1 MNKLLNKVLVITESD
16 NNISKTTA
24 TIAAKEGAIVVFT
37 GKNINKLIP
46 VVSEIKKN
54 GGCCS
59 AFQHDIDSLK
69 SWQQVTK
76 KITEKYGKI
85 DVLVNTAGISS
96 PKMLLDLSL
105 EDRAKIQ
112 AVEINSFV
120 YGLESTLPI
129 MKQNGGGSIINLSSI
144 EGLITLESN
153 SPYEIAKETLH
164 SLLSEAAL
172 KYGEDHIRINSICP
186 GTIDTP
192 IIETSFPKINL
203 QYKQHVYFPYLGK
216 PEDIAN
222 GIIYLASDESSFV
235 TGAKLVINGDR
246 ITM

>member
-1 MNKLLNKVLVITESD
+1 MDRLLDKVFLIADSN

-24 TIAAKEGAIVVFT
+24 KLAAKEGAIIVFT
-37 GKNINKLIP
+37 GKNINKLVP
-46 VVSEIKKN
+46 VISQIKKN
-54 GGCCS
+54 GGRCS
-59 AFQHDIDSLK
+59 AFQHEIDSLK

-85 DVLVNTAGISS
+85 DVLVNAAGISS

-112 AVEINSFV
+112 AVEINSFI
-120 YGLESTLPI
+120 YGLETTLPI
-129 MKQNGGGSIINLSSI
+129 MKQNGGGSIINISSL
-144 EGLITLESN
+144 EGLINLGSN
-153 SPYEIAKETLH
+153 TPYEIAKETLH
-164 SLLSEAAL
+164 SILSEATL
-172 KYGEDHIRINSICP
+172 KYSEDHIRINSICP

-203 QYKQHVYFPYLGK
+203 QYKQNVYFPYLGK